1 MQNKLSE
8 IQVTPIKPMN
18 GLVGFASVVF
28 DNSFY
33 LGGIGI
39 YTRPRGNFRLTY
51 PTRKHGSGSLNIFH
65 PINRSMAQEVEDAVI
80 AKYEDITG
88 FKEAIKM
95 RIAQAYTERFFS
107 EKKKK

>member
-8 IQVTPIKPMN
+8 IQVIPVKPID

-39 YTRPRGNFRLTY
+39 YTRPTGGFRLTY
-51 PTRKHGSGSLNIFH
+51 PTRKSSTGRLNLFH
-65 PINRSMAQEVEDAVI
+65 PISRAV
-80 AKYEDITG
+80 AKCLE
-88 FKEAIKM
+88 
-95 RIAQAYTERFFS
+95 QAVAERFEEIIS
-107 EKKKK
+107 K